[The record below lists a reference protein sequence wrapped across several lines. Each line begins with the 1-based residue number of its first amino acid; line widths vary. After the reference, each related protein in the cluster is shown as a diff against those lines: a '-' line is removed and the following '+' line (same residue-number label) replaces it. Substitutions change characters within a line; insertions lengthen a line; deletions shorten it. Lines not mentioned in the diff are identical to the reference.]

1 MVILTIIATKG
12 GAGKT
17 SVVANSAAVLADMGF
32 RVLCID
38 TDVQP
43 SLSKY
48 YPLHYRAPN
57 GIVELLLGNNT
68 EQAITS
74 TISNTVYPNLDIIL
88 SNNIVDDVKTNVQN
102 RPDRAFLLRTKLTHP
117 CITDNYDIVLIDTQG
132 SVGVIQD
139 AAAFAARMGACGT
152 ECIVLAH
159 LSKEN
164 NTPQL
169 AYDAVDRALR
179 AGGVQ
184 VRLYVAP
191 RDELSPAY
199 ETEGTPCRR

>member
-74 TISNTVYPNLDIIL
+74 TISNTVYPN
-88 SNNIVDDVKTNVQN
+88 
-102 RPDRAFLLRTKLTHP
+102 
-117 CITDNYDIVLIDTQG
+117 
-132 SVGVIQD
+132 
-139 AAAFAARMGACGT
+139 
-152 ECIVLAH
+152 
-159 LSKEN
+159 
-164 NTPQL
+164 
-169 AYDAVDRALR
+169 
-179 AGGVQ
+179 
-184 VRLYVAP
+184 
-191 RDELSPAY
+191 
-199 ETEGTPCRR
+199 